1 MKSYSKQIKES
12 LLEIQPKKKCC
23 KRIQDD
29 VFEILSINDTKV
41 RAEKVAMLISH
52 YKCAGCQ
59 TRSLATLFIAF
70 GNVTDPEKRYHLE
83 FSLESEE
90 ERAALKNV
98 LDHASF
104 SMKETTRKGRYI
116 LYIKDSERIE
126 DFFALIGANKAAF
139 DFINAK
145 IIHEVRGNANRQ
157 MNCDMANI
165 NKSIS
170 AAESLVEMITEM
182 DEKGYISR
190 MTPELQETA
199 RLRMMNNQ
207 ASIAEVGALH
217 NPPISKSGVK
227 HRLDKIKEL
236 YTKFMDE
243 E

>member
-1 MKSYSKQIKES
+1 MKSYSKQIKET

-29 VFEILSINDTKV
+29 VFELLDIKDAVL
-41 RAEKVAMLISH
+41 RAEKIALLISH
-52 YKCAGCQ
+52 YKCVGCQ
-59 TRSLATLFIAF
+59 TRSLSALFIAF

-83 FSLESEE
+83 FSLESED
-90 ERAALKNV
+90 ERKALKSV
-98 LDHASF
+98 LEYASF
-104 SMKETTRKGRYI
+104 PMKETVRKGRYI
-116 LYIKDSERIE
+116 LYIKDSGKIE

-170 AAESLVEMITEM
+170 AAQYLVEMITDM
-182 DEKGYISR
+182 DNRGYISR
-190 MTPELQETA
+190 MPPELQETA
-199 RLRMMNNQ
+199 RIRMENSQ
-207 ASIAEVGALH
+207 ASIAEIGALH

-227 HRLDKIKEL
+227 HRLDKIKDI
-236 YTKFMDE
+236 YNKFMNE